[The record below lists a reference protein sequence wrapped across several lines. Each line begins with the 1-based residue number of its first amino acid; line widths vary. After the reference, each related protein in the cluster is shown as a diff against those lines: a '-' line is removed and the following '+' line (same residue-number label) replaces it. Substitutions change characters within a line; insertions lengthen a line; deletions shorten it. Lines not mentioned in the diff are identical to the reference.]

1 MVNENVNENKR
12 FAKLSRDRPENTTI
26 MAGQTQ
32 FTVEQLD
39 NEMIDDTSE
48 IGKKLKSI
56 EKILETY

>member
-1 MVNENVNENKR
+1 MKYE
-12 FAKLSRDRPENTTI
+12 KLSRSTKEDTKI

-39 NEMIDDTSE
+39 NEMIDDKSE